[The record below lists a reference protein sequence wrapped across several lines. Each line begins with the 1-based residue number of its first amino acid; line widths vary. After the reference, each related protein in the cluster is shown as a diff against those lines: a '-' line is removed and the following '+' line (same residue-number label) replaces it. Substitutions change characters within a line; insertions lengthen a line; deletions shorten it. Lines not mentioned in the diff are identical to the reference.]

1 MANGLRPQ
9 PGTLG
14 LTRRTARAPR
24 AGTWLPVGT
33 AVAQWILVGCA
44 LLASG
49 AYTLGYLARVPG
61 PGRRLDELGR
71 FTQAAELTGALASF
85 TAYLAVVPVTWW
97 LIGASLRRV
106 GAQPDVGR
114 PHRRAIWQRI
124 WLLALA
130 IVGPPLLGAILGG
143 ERPLT
148 VAPLWMLAEVPLA
161 ALALWALGAYL
172 LLGYW
177 MRRVCLRV
185 GLAGLAMHLLVRRVK
200 LLPAWMV
207 EWPQTGG
214 ALGLTEPEA
223 QYLSFFTLSVMA
235 FGFVVLGSMMVA
247 ARPPVAPGPV
257 ILTPPPVPPLP
268 GPIPPTPVERVEPAV
283 SATLPTHLRVPAHRD
298 HSDRRIVI
306 TRIGRS

>member
-9 PGTLG
+9 AGRLG
-14 LTRRTARAPR
+14 CVLRTARALR

-33 AVAQWILVGCA
+33 AAAQWTLVGCA

-61 PGRRLDELGR
+61 AGRRLDQLGR
-71 FTQAAELTGALASF
+71 FTEAAELTGALASF
-85 TAYLAVVPVTWW
+85 AAYLMVAPVTWW

-106 GAQPDVGR
+106 GSEPDMRR
-114 PHRRAIWQRI
+114 PHRRAVWRRI
-124 WLLALA
+124 WVLALA
-130 IVGPPLLGAILGG
+130 MVGPPLAGAVVSGD
-143 ERPLT
+143 RALT
-148 VAPLWMLAEVPLA
+148 IVALWTLAEVPLA

-185 GLAGLAMHLLVRRVK
+185 GLAGLAMHLVVRRVK

-207 EWPQTGG
+207 EWPRTGG
-214 ALGLTEPEA
+214 VLGLTDSEA

-235 FGFVVLGSMMVA
+235 FGFVVLGSMMLA
-247 ARPPVAPGPV
+247 ARPAMAPGPV
-257 ILTPPPVPPLP
+257 VLTPPPVPPLP
-268 GPIPPTPVERVEPAV
+268 GPIPPAPVERVELPAP
-283 SATLPTHLRVPAHRD
+283 AALPTHPDGRVM
-298 HSDRRIVI
+298 RRFDL
-306 TRIGRS
+306 

>member
-14 LTRRTARAPR
+14 LARRTARAQR
-24 AGTWLPVGT
+24 AGAWLPVGT
-33 AVAQWILVGCA
+33 SAAQWILVGCA

-61 PGRRLDELGR
+61 PGRRLGELGR

-97 LIGASLRRV
+97 LIGASLRCT
-106 GAQPDVGR
+106 AAEPDMGR
-114 PHRRAIWQRI
+114 PHRRAVQRRI
-124 WLLALA
+124 WFLALA
-130 IVGPPLLGAILGG
+130 IVGPPLVGAVASG
-143 ERPLT
+143 ERAPI
-148 VAPLWMLAEVPLA
+148 VAPLWTLAEVPLA

-177 MRRVCLRV
+177 MRRLCLRV
-185 GLAGLAMHLLVRRVK
+185 GLAGLATHLLVRRVR

-207 EWPQTGG
+207 EWPQAGG
-214 ALGLTEPEA
+214 ALGLSDSEA

-235 FGFVVLGSMMVA
+235 FGFVVLGSMMLA
-247 ARPPVAPGPV
+247 ARPLMAAGPV
-257 ILTPPPVPPLP
+257 ILTPPPVPPLL
-268 GPIPPTPVERVEPAV
+268 GPTPPAPVTTVEP
-283 SATLPTHLRVPAHRD
+283 PAHAPLPSHPSGRVM
-298 HSDRRIVI
+298 RRFDV
-306 TRIGRS
+306 